1 MKEWVNPLFL
11 NIVYSALK
19 DIISHKSN
27 NFKTFLWFYLY
38 YSSLPSL
45 LSLLLYSE
53 LEDSP
58 LDSSLDSYLSPVLSW
73 EELDVPVLSSVVSW
87 FDDEP
92 DDEFDEPDDEFDE
105 PDDEFD
111 ELFEVLELDEPEVP
125 DELYDEFEL
134 LLFEFDEFDEFD
146 EFEVFDELE
155 DIPLDEE
162 LPLSLVAFLGLSVVI
177 LSAG

>member
-1 MKEWVNPLFL
+1 ML
-11 NIVYSALK
+11 
-19 DIISHKSN
+19 
-27 NFKTFLWFYLY
+27 
-38 YSSLPSL
+38 
-45 LSLLLYSE
+45 
-53 LEDSP
+53 
-58 LDSSLDSYLSPVLSW
+58 
-73 EELDVPVLSSVVSW
+73 
-87 FDDEP
+87 
-92 DDEFDEPDDEFDE
+92 
-105 PDDEFD
+105 D

-134 LLFEFDEFDEFD
+134 LLFEFDEFD

>member
-1 MKEWVNPLFL
+1 MAYAGEPAKQDAV
-11 NIVYSALK
+11 SATSS
-19 DIISHKSN
+19 IGISS
-27 NFKTFLWFYLY
+27 T
-38 YSSLPSL
+38 
-45 LSLLLYSE
+45 
-53 LEDSP
+53 D
-58 LDSSLDSYLSPVLSW
+58 LDSDELSEALDSYLSPVLSW

-92 DDEFDEPDDEFDE
+92 DDEFDEPDDEL
-105 PDDEFD
+105 D
-111 ELFEVLELDEPEVP
+111 ELFEVPELDEPEVP

>member
-11 NIVYSALK
+11 NIVYSSLK

-45 LSLLLYSE
+45 LSLLLYSG

-58 LDSSLDSYLSPVLSW
+58 LDSSLYSYLSPVLSW

-92 DDEFDEPDDEFDE
+92 DDEFDEPDDEL
-105 PDDEFD
+105 D
-111 ELFEVLELDEPEVP
+111 ELFEVPELDEPEVP